1 MNSDKDNIRRYWVA
15 PFGDSRIKSCSHFPG
30 TYRRVPRPSSPLI
43 AKASTRCPFLSW
55 FSMRMWNLKNH
66 IHTIGLLLADDTQSF
81 SLNSLCLLNIRI
93 KNILL
98 YSRCKYFI
106 KTLYTDYSSIYS
118 LHFLFTLSNNTLYYF
133 NKEGWK
139 RFLRPRAEPLLVEA
153 RRFELL
159 TYALQTHCSTSWAM
173 PPPFVKVVGLGG
185 LGPPTSRLS
194 GVRSNHLSYKPFAVA
209 CLATRQKQMQGQLR
223 IMWNL

>member
-1 MNSDKDNIRRYWVA
+1 MNSGKDNIRRYWVA

-66 IHTIGLLLADDTQSF
+66 IHTIGLLLADDTQSI

-118 LHFLFTLSNNTLYYF
+118 LHFLFTLSNNTLDYF
-133 NKEGWK
+133 TKDGWSFLTAE
-139 RFLRPRAEPLLVEA
+139 RFNSKLVEV
-153 RRFELL
+153 RRLELL
-159 TYALQTHCSTSWAM
+159 TSSLQS
-173 PPPFVKVVGLGG
+173 
-185 LGPPTSRLS
+185 
-194 GVRSNHLSYKPFAVA
+194 
-209 CLATRQKQMQGQLR
+209 
-223 IMWNL
+223 